1 MSGSWRCPRITGTLL
16 VVLPALALAAVPVQG
31 QSPGEPVPATLA
43 DSTAIRQAALD
54 YIEGWYEGDEERM
67 KRALHP
73 RLEKRILGSE
83 LGAPI
88 PLVEMTAMELVDATR
103 RGGGADAPG
112 PRRADVN
119 ILDIFGRAA
128 SVRVDA
134 DGWVDYLHL
143 VQTEEGWKI
152 VNVLWEL
159 RPPATE
165 AGPTGQ

>member
-1 MSGSWRCPRITGTLL
+1 MNEVWKRPRIAGALPIALL
-16 VVLPALALAAVPVQG
+16 ALALAAIPARG
-31 QSPGEPVPATLA
+31 QSPGEPAPATAA

-54 YIEGWYEGDEERM
+54 YIEGWYEGDAERM
-67 KRALHP
+67 KRAVHP

-103 RGGGADAPG
+103 RGGGSDAPG
-112 PRRADVN
+112 PGRADVA

-143 VQTEEGWKI
+143 VHTEEGWKI

-159 RPPATE
+159 RAPETDD
-165 AGPTGQ
+165 GPTG